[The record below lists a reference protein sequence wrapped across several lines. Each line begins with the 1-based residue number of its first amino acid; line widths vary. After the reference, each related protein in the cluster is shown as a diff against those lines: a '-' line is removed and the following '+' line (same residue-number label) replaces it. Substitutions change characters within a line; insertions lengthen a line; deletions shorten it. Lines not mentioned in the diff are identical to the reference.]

1 MVLPIL
7 RTVLSTHLTF
17 PPNASVTVDLCLL
30 IEHISSFTSC
40 DGMVYSPLL
49 LHFPV
54 ILQLLL
60 LPWTYYSTQ
69 FWSFI
74 CKANVWCLALI

>member
-30 IEHISSFTSC
+30 IEHISSFTCC

-49 LHFPV
+49 LHFPTV
-54 ILQLLL
+54 
-60 LPWTYYSTQ
+60 
-69 FWSFI
+69 
-74 CKANVWCLALI
+74 LI